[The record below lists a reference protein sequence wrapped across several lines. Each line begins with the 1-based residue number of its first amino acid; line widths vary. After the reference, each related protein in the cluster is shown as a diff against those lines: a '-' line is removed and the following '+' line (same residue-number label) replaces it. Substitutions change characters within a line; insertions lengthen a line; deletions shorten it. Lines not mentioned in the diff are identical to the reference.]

1 MIIRIVGEGQWQVPD
16 TEMEHLNRIDAR
28 VEHAIDI
35 ASQNELTEALTELVA
50 TVRTVCPR
58 TRSGM
63 ALSLDDSVRTA
74 MFRCAL
80 NRDCSV

>member
-35 ASQNELTEALTELVA
+35 ASQN
-50 TVRTVCPR
+50 
-58 TRSGM
+58 
-63 ALSLDDSVRTA
+63 
-74 MFRCAL
+74 
-80 NRDCSV
+80 